1 MVVIALDGDKT
12 YSKLF
17 FSKLDGYV
25 NSKGF

>member
-1 MVVIALDGDKT
+1 MVVIVLDGDKT